1 MSMMGVSGEDRNDL
15 TREESAQIRRRS
27 LTLLLD
33 VMRPHRRRF
42 GVTMALVF
50 VSTALQVAGPAF
62 IAAGIDQGL
71 PAATDDQNFTPIAL
85 IVAGF
90 LLSGLG
96 AAGLLTLYSRLSITI
111 SQDIMAELRRR
122 VFAQTQRLSMSFHE
136 KYTSG
141 RIIARQTS
149 DISTLGE
156 LLNGGLGNLVQ
167 GILFMVFTT
176 GALLLLDPSSALP
189 LLGAILPVAGATWWF
204 SNASRREFR
213 ASRTYS
219 ARLIVQFVES
229 MASIRAVKAFR
240 REKINQDTYADKV
253 EDYRE
258 ATRRTIQVF
267 GIYDPMLKVIGSIT
281 VAVVL
286 LLGAFRVID
295 GALEIGVLL
304 AAVLYTRNF
313 FGPIENLAMFYN
325 SFQSASAALEK
336 ISGVLEEIPALPEP
350 EEPDA
355 FTSSTGALRLD
366 GVSFS
371 YTDDAEVLPRFDLT
385 IPGGQTLALVGATGA
400 GKSTLAKLIA
410 RFYDPSEGTVT
421 LDGVDLRD
429 IADVDFRRA
438 VVLVTQEAYMFSGS
452 VLDNIRLGKP
462 DATEAEAERAA
473 RAVGAHDF
481 IHALPESYNTDVN
494 KRGGRL
500 SAGQRQ
506 LVSFARAFIA
516 DPRVLILDEATASL
530 DIPSER
536 LVQHGLQT
544 LLADRTAII
553 IAHRLS
559 TVEIADRVLV
569 MEEGRIVE
577 DGPALD
583 LRQGSGRFATLH
595 QAWLDSLV

>member
-1 MSMMGVSGEDRNDL
+1 
-15 TREESAQIRRRS
+15 
-27 LTLLLD
+27 
-33 VMRPHRRRF
+33 
-42 GVTMALVF
+42 
-50 VSTALQVAGPAF
+50 
-62 IAAGIDQGL
+62 
-71 PAATDDQNFTPIAL
+71 
-85 IVAGF
+85 
-90 LLSGLG
+90 
-96 AAGLLTLYSRLSITI
+96 
-111 SQDIMAELRRR
+111 
-122 VFAQTQRLSMSFHE
+122 
-136 KYTSG
+136 
-141 RIIARQTS
+141 
-149 DISTLGE
+149 
-156 LLNGGLGNLVQ
+156 
-167 GILFMVFTT
+167 
-176 GALLLLDPSSALP
+176 
-189 LLGAILPVAGATWWF
+189 
-204 SNASRREFR
+204 
-213 ASRTYS
+213 
-219 ARLIVQFVES
+219 

-240 REKINQDTYADKV
+240 REKINQETYADKV

-267 GIYDPMLKVIGSIT
+267 GVYDPMLKVIGSIT

-286 LLGAFRVID
+286 LLGAFRVIE
-295 GALEIGVLL
+295 GGLEIGILL

-313 FGPIENLAMFYN
+313 FSPIENLAMFYN

-336 ISGVLEEIPALPEP
+336 ISGVLEEIPALAEP
-350 EEPDA
+350 AHPA
-355 FTSSTGALRLD
+355 SFTSSTGAIQLD

-371 YTDDAEVLPRFDLT
+371 YTDDTEVLPRFDLT

-421 LDGVDLRD
+421 LDGVNLRD

-462 DATEAEAERAA
+462 DATEAEAEHAA

-481 IHALPESYNTDVN
+481 ICALPETYNTDVN

-577 DGPALD
+577 DGPSPE
-583 LRQGSGRFATLH
+583 LRQGSGRFAALH
-595 QAWLDSLV
+595 KAWLDSLV